1 MRGDYFEIIRHI
13 ITLIRLIQTS
23 LLTTALRAV
32 TIFCISIL
40 LVPQAE
46 GQPKPKGKLFIIGGG
61 SRPDAMVDRII
72 QESGLRQ
79 GGYGIILPMSG
90 EDPDSSVWY
99 ANQQFI
105 RKGIQ
110 HVYGINFRKGAT
122 YTAASLDSVRN
133 ARLLYITGG
142 DQMRFM
148 SAIEGTDV
156 AKAIHEA
163 YGKGCLVAGTSAGA
177 AVMSKVMIT
186 GNELKHPEYASTF
199 RNIEA
204 NNIETKPGLSLI
216 DNAIIDQHFVKRSR
230 YNRLISAVIEYPGVK
245 GIGIDEATAILVS
258 GNSAEVVG
266 DSQVIV
272 FENPKR
278 SRSVKGDK
286 LSAKGIVMNIY
297 LAGET
302 FSLK

>member
-1 MRGDYFEIIRHI
+1 MRTTSFAAVSHAIII
-13 ITLIRLIQTS
+13 
-23 LLTTALRAV
+23 A
-32 TIFCISIL
+32 CISIL
-40 LVPQAE
+40 FVLPAA
-46 GQPKPKGKLFIIGGG
+46 GQSNPKGKLFIMGGG
-61 SRPDAMVDRII
+61 SRPDAMVERII
-72 QESGLRQ
+72 EESGLRR
-79 GGYGIILPMSG
+79 GGYGIILPMSS

-99 ANQQFI
+99 ASQQFVK
-105 RKGIQ
+105 KGIQ
-110 HVYGINFRKGAT
+110 NVFGINFRKGAS
-122 YTAASLDSVRN
+122 YNAARLDSVKN
-133 ARLLYITGG
+133 ASLIYITGG

-163 YGKGCLVAGTSAGA
+163 YGKGCLVSGTSAGA
-177 AVMSKVMIT
+177 AVMSKIMIT

-204 NNIETKPGLSLI
+204 NNIETKQGLGFI

-245 GIGIDEATAILVS
+245 GIGIDEATAIVVS
-258 GNSAEVVG
+258 GNSVEVVG

-278 SRSVKGDK
+278 SKLVNGDK
-286 LSAKGIVMNIY
+286 LAAKGIVMNIY

-302 FSLK
+302 FRLK